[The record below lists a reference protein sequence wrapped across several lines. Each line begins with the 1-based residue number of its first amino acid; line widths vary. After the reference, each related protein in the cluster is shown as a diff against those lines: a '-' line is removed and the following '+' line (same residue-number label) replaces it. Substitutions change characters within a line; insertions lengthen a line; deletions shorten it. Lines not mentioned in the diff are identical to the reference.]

1 MALVVRKLPVEPHLP
16 TRFVDIR
23 YQGQLVQDNRAEL
36 AQLTLEVR
44 PIAPVV
50 AVVVLVTLVAAVAE
64 AMMVVSAWVVQ
75 VVVVVALFVAPAL
88 V

>member
-1 MALVVRKLPVEPHLP
+1 VEHKLPEVPHLL
-16 TRFVDIR
+16 TRFADIR
-23 YQGQLVQDNRAEL
+23 YQGQLVQDNRAEQ

-50 AVVVLVTLVAAVAE
+50 AVVVLVTLVVAVAE
-64 AMMVVSAWVVQ
+64 AMMVVSALVVL
-75 VVVVVALFVAPAL
+75 VVVVVALFVAPAR

>member
-1 MALVVRKLPVEPHLP
+1 MALVARKQPEVPHLP

-23 YQGQLVQDNRAEL
+23 YQVQLVQDNRAEL

-50 AVVVLVTLVAAVAE
+50 AVVVLVTLVVAVAE
-64 AMMVVSAWVVQ
+64 AMMVVSALAAQ